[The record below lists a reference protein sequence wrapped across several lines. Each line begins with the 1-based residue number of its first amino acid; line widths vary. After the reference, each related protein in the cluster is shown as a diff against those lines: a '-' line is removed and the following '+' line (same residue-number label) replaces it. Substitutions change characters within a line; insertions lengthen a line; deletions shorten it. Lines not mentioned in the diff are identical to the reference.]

1 MLGMQRGQVKR
12 KLEYE
17 MRNSLQRLD
26 DKDTKSAIEDLI
38 KAIGTVID
46 DNNNAIGQEVDRLY
60 EQTRRE
66 IARHHLER

>member
-38 KAIGTVID
+38 KAIGAVID
-46 DNNNAIGQEVDRLY
+46 DNNNAITQEVDRLF
-60 EQTRRE
+60 EHTRRE
-66 IARHHLER
+66 IVRHHLER